1 MKRYR
6 ITIDRDALDKT
17 RAGDDPKHQLR
28 PIRIH
33 DTRKG
38 EDVRSERRVT
48 FPLGC
53 ELVYGDPQTDG
64 ARVWIE
70 AEAYVGSA

>member
-1 MKRYR
+1 MRYR
-6 ITIDRDALDKT
+6 ITIDRDALEKNP
-17 RAGDDPKHQLR
+17 RDPEHKIR

-38 EDVRSERRVT
+38 VDLKAVRGVG
-48 FPLGC
+48 FPMGA
-53 ELVYGDPQTDG
+53 ELVYGDPKQDG

-70 AEAYVGSA
+70 CDGYIERS

>member
-1 MKRYR
+1 MRFR

-17 RAGDDPKHQLR
+17 RAQDDPKHQLR

-38 EDVRSERRVT
+38 VDVRAERRVS
-48 FPLGC
+48 FPMGA

-70 AEAYVGSA
+70 CDGYVGSA